1 MKYHIGIIT
10 ARKSLRNLQNS
21 DALMR
26 ELCDITYL
34 PYSTTMELTNLY
46 LENANKFDGFLFS
59 GQYPH
64 DYIIENVC
72 AISKPCRFLDLADRD
87 YYRVIARLHTH
98 YPNIDIRR
106 VVFEGIGRDFRTVDQ
121 TPIFDDISPADR
133 QPHFNN
139 FSYTF
144 MAQNLHQ
151 RYDLSIKKY
160 CQMWR
165 EGTADMIVTRLTNI
179 ADQLKAENVPH
190 ILLQPCPATVM
201 ETFKNLLA
209 DIQSTHIQNNLTAC
223 CVIQIA
229 HDAPTLDE
237 FELLGKRL
245 DDFNAQQNMCFVL
258 RRDGDSFDAIT
269 SGSAVR
275 ELTSGYTT
283 CLLTSSLFEMLP
295 FSTHIGWGVG
305 FDIVSAHQKALR
317 AIQESRRDNSRY
329 TYMVNEANELVGPL
343 CGDRT
348 ISYQLRPSDR
358 TNRIAKVLGI
368 SPINLEK
375 LISLQEKKH
384 ISEFSSSDLAFY
396 LDITPRSATRILQ
409 KLVQYGAAT
418 QINSL
423 HLNNRGR
430 PASIYEIDL
439 ERVTLL

>member
-10 ARKSLRNLQNS
+10 ARKSLRNLQKS
-21 DALMR
+21 DAQMR

-72 AISKPCRFLDLADRD
+72 AISKPCRYLNLADRD
-87 YYRVIARLHTH
+87 YYRAVARLHTH
-98 YPNIDIRR
+98 HPDLDIRR
-106 VVFEGIGRDFRTVDQ
+106 VAFDGMSREFKTVDQ
-121 TPIFDDISPADR
+121 TPIFDDIFPPDR
-133 QPHFNN
+133 QPKVNN
-139 FSYTF
+139 FSSIY
-144 MAQNLHQ
+144 MSQNLHQ
-151 RYDLSIKKY
+151 LYDLSVTEY

-165 EGTADMIVTRLTNI
+165 DGEVDMIVTRLTNI
-179 ADQLKAENVPH
+179 VDQLRAENVPC
-190 ILLQPCPATVM
+190 ILLQPCPATVL
-201 ETFKNLLA
+201 ETFKDLLA
-209 DIQSTHIQNNLTAC
+209 NIQAARIQNNLTAC

-229 HDAPTLDE
+229 HEVPTLDE
-237 FELLGKRL
+237 FELLGKKL

-258 RRDGDSFDAIT
+258 RRDGDAFNAIT
-269 SGSAVR
+269 SGEAVR

-317 AIQESRRDNSRY
+317 AIQESKRDSSRY
-329 TYMVNEANELVGPL
+329 TYMVNESNELVGPL

-358 TNRIAKVLGI
+358 TSRIAKVLGI

-384 ISEFSSSDLAFY
+384 ITEFSSGDLAFY

-409 KLVQYGAAT
+409 KLVQCGAAT

-430 PASIYEIDL
+430 PAAIYEINL
-439 ERVTLL
+439 EYANLL

>member
-21 DALMR
+21 DAQMR
-26 ELCDITYL
+26 ALCDITYL

-46 LENANKFDGFLFS
+46 LENASKFDGFLFS

-72 AISKPCRFLDLADRD
+72 SISKPCRYLDLADRD
-87 YYRVIARLHTH
+87 YYRVVARLHTH
-98 YPNIDIRR
+98 HPNIDIRR
-106 VVFEGIGRDFRTVDQ
+106 VVFDEMSREFKTVDQ
-121 TPIFDDISPADR
+121 TPIFDDIFPPDR
-133 QPHFNN
+133 QPLFNN
-139 FSYTF
+139 FSSTY

-151 RYDLSIKKY
+151 LYDLSVKKY

-165 EGTADMIVTRLTNI
+165 DGETDMVVTRLANI
-179 ADQLKAENVPH
+179 VDNLKAENVPY
-190 ILLQPCPATVM
+190 ILLQPCPATIL
-201 ETFKNLLA
+201 ETFKDLLA
-209 DIQSTHIQNNLTAC
+209 NIQATHIQNNLTAC

-229 HDAPTLDE
+229 HDAPTLEE
-237 FELLGKRL
+237 FELLGKKL

-258 RRDGDSFDAIT
+258 RRDGDAFNAIT
-269 SGSAVR
+269 SGVAVR

-305 FDIVSAHQKALR
+305 FDIVSAHQKAMR
-317 AIQESRRDNSRY
+317 ALQESRRDNSRY
-329 TYMVNEANELVGPL
+329 TYMVNESNELVGPL

-384 ISEFSSSDLAFY
+384 ITEFSSSDLAFY

-409 KLVQYGAAT
+409 KLVQCGAAT

-430 PASIYEIDL
+430 PAAIYEIDL
-439 ERVTLL
+439 EHTNLL